1 MKTSLST
8 FGLAL
13 AACILA
19 TWTASAAHADATV
32 TITDMHVCCKGC
44 SSAIEKAAAKV
55 PGVKCVASEE
65 NESTVLTA
73 ESKATLQKA
82 VDELCKAGFCGKPDD
97 KEIKIAAIKTPDG
110 KVQSL
115 EIAHVHNC
123 CGKCTDAMKAA
134 LADVKGIQSTTLQP
148 KKTSFTIEG
157 DFSAADAVKA
167 LEAAGF
173 YPALKEPK

>member
-1 MKTSLST
+1 MTRILTSAIVVLV
-8 FGLAL
+8 LAL
-13 AACILA
+13 IAQV
-19 TWTASAAHADATV
+19 TRADVTV
-32 TITDMHVCCKGC
+32 TISDMHICCKGC

-55 PGVKCVASEE
+55 PDVKCVASED

-73 ESKATLQKA
+73 DKRETIQKA

-97 KEIKIAAIKTPDG
+97 KEIKFAAVKAPDG
-110 KVQSL
+110 NVQKL
-115 EIAHVHNC
+115 EVAHVHNC

-134 LADVKGIQSTTLQP
+134 LADVKGIKSTTLQS

-173 YPALKEPK
+173 YPALKADK